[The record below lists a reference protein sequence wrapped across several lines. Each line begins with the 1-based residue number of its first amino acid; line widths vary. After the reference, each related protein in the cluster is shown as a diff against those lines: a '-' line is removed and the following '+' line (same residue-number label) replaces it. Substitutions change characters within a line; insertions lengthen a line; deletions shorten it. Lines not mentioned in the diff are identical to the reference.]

1 MKICVTATDRSLDA
15 SVDPFFGRCQYFVIV
30 DSETMEFEALEN
42 PAISAPGGAGIQ
54 AAQAIAN
61 KGIDVLLT
69 GDIGPNALPILS
81 AAGIKVV
88 TGISGTVKNVID
100 QYKKGALKPTTVPTM
115 PTYFGMGRGR
125 GRGMGRGRGLWCRWY
140 PHPVSYYMP
149 EPYIPYEVPY
159 TEPSR
164 EEEIVHLE
172 EMLESLGDELKDVKE
187 RLKELSKES
196 K

>member
-15 SVDPFFGRCQYFVIV
+15 SVDPFFGRCRYFVIV

-42 PAISAPGGAGIQ
+42 PAFSAPGGAGIY
-54 AAQAIAN
+54 AAQTIAN

-88 TGISGTVKNVID
+88 TGISGTVKNVIE
-100 QYKKGALKPTTVPTM
+100 QYKKGAPKPTTVPTM
-115 PTYFGMGRGR
+115 PAYFGMGRGR
-125 GRGMGRGRGLWCRWY
+125 GLGMGRGRGFWCRWY
-140 PHPVSYYMP
+140 PHPVPYYMP

-164 EEEIVHLE
+164 EEEIAHIK
-172 EMLESLGDELKDVKE
+172 EMLESLEDELKGMKE
-187 RLKELSKES
+187 RLKELSEEAK
-196 K
+196 